1 MNIKKI
7 VGRAMR
13 SATGNAIEVIG
24 QEIAASGK
32 KIKSKG
38 KPKPKRKAKNK

>member
-1 MNIKKI
+1 MNIRKI

-32 KIKSKG
+32 KIKNKG
-38 KPKPKRKAKNK
+38 KPKRKVKSK